1 MKITCDIIQDLLP
14 LYCDRVCSEDSKQA
28 IEAHLQECEQCRE
41 DLLRMQEDIKGV
53 ALQANEC
60 QIVEA
65 AETAWKKGK
74 KRAFIKG
81 CLIVLLGLAMLVGT
95 YTAFH
100 WFSTADENDHTA
112 LARQAAEYFDRDEL
126 FVEKIEKRG
135 NYLAALC
142 KDKDGN
148 WCMCVFDRD
157 SLFDNRWIA
166 GGGKPSLKTGTIGS
180 WNYGS
185 PEGEA
190 VLIFCGGSIPDEVCW
205 YKFQN
210 GYITYT
216 CPVDNNTV
224 LDIFVIPDR
233 YDINGHPIPLD
244 NNQQEID

>member
-1 MKITCDIIQDLLP
+1 MADFEAIYTQSFESRLL
-14 LYCDRVCSEDSKQA
+14 EK
-28 IEAHLQECEQCRE
+28 
-41 DLLRMQEDIKGV
+41 
-53 ALQANEC
+53 
-60 QIVEA
+60 
-65 AETAWKKGK
+65 ETAWKKGK

-81 CLIVLLGLAMLVGT
+81 CLIVLLCLAMLVGT
-95 YTAFH
+95 YMAIH

-112 LARQAAEYFDRDEL
+112 LARQAADYFDRDEL
-126 FVEKIEKRG
+126 FVEKVEKRG

-210 GYITYT
+210 GYVTYT
-216 CPVDNNTV
+216 CSVENNTV

-233 YDINGHPIPLD
+233 YDINGYPIPLD
-244 NNQQEID
+244 SNQQEID